1 MIRVICN
8 SGVPK
13 HIFKHKDSEHLD
25 MLLCKVDMSVP
36 KLDALETVYTKTG
49 AIYPLEEL
57 CDFGDVAH

>member
-36 KLDALETVYTKTG
+36 SW
-49 AIYPLEEL
+49 
-57 CDFGDVAH
+57 